1 MKRVYLGLGA
11 NLGEPT
17 RTLREAITVLRQQ
30 AQLAQLECS
39 SFYRSKPM
47 GPTDQPDYVNAVVGV
62 DTALSPF
69 ELLRL
74 VQQIEH
80 QFGRQR
86 QRRWGERS
94 LDIDILLYGD
104 ATMSDE
110 LLHIPHLGLCQRDFV
125 VVPLLELDASLCLPD
140 GRPLKQVWQQ
150 LQATQPG
157 HDLVKIS

>member
-1 MKRVYLGLGA
+1 M
-11 NLGEPT
+11 
-17 RTLREAITVLRQQ
+17 LRQQ
-30 AQLAQLECS
+30 AELAQLECS

-47 GPTDQPDYVNAVVGV
+47 GPADQPDYVNAVVGIE
-62 DTALSPF
+62 TTLSPF

-74 VQQIEH
+74 VQQIEQ

-94 LDIDILLYGD
+94 LDIDILLFGN
-104 ATMSDE
+104 TTISDE

-125 VVPLLELDASLCLPD
+125 IVPLLELDASLCLPD
-140 GRPLKQVWQQ
+140 GSSLQQVWQQ